1 LMGIMSQRVAPTP
14 SARGNRLRLVLQ
26 AGQTAV
32 GKRGRGETL
41 EQLDEAIRRMEAVLQ
56 DEKVTREYYS
66 NNQGLQPGYN
76 QAHGI
81 YAEVAT
87 RDPEGWALLAPWK
100 AEFDTYLRL
109 PGVPPYVQWLLFLQ
123 RDPEYSERV
132 ARETKKWR
140 DDAMKTTA
148 WPLWLPFEAYLERLP
163 RDGELHNYWLGYF
176 GRFEWLAK
184 ERARGVPEELRKAKA
199 RRELKLCQALKD
211 NYEAEYYSKLA
222 EERRAQAA

>member
-1 LMGIMSQRVAPTP
+1 MGIMSQRVAPAP

-26 AGQTAV
+26 AGQTAA

-41 EQLDEAIRRMEAVLQ
+41 EQLDETIRRMEAVLQ
-56 DEKVTREYYS
+56 DSKVTLEYYS
-66 NNQGLQPGYN
+66 NNSGLEPGYN
-76 QAHGI
+76 QTRGI

-87 RDPEGWALLAPWK
+87 RDPEGWALLVPWK
-100 AEFDTYLRL
+100 AEFDTYQHAT
-109 PGVPPYVQWLLFLQ
+109 GVPYVPWTLFLA
-123 RDPEYSERV
+123 RDPEYSDSV
-132 ARETKKWR
+132 ARDTQKWR

-184 ERARGVPEELRKAKA
+184 ERARGVPDELRKAKA

-222 EERRAQAA
+222 EERRARAA